1 MKGCLFFSYGFLY
14 FVILKYNM
22 MSFNPADGKKSFTFS
37 RIAIVFHMMFIAN
50 NLKAKNINSF
60 FLK

>member
-1 MKGCLFFSYGFLY
+1 
-14 FVILKYNM
+14 M
-22 MSFNPADGKKSFTFS
+22 MNFNPADGKKSFVFN
-37 RIAIVFHMMFIAN
+37 RIPLVFHMMIIAN